1 MTRGV
6 FRPRLRSAV
15 VAGIAAT
22 LACGSGSSTK
32 PKIDLTAYCAAIGD
46 HMERRFAQMGK
57 LDELTESAPHLRSGA
72 ATPNREHVIFWQ
84 RVTAA
89 AATLRIGASVG
100 TRCVTADP
108 ADPSCVAF
116 YSVRLAL
123 DAEGR
128 LAELVTAQKNVRD
141 GLRGTGK
148 CALKSLPPAL
158 REQDPCEELKI
169 RLSLGESK
177 PEQVAEAE
185 LGWEAA
191 EAILGRGPM
200 PSNVGDVRDAVEN
213 ALTHAA
219 ERRALIDYGIALMPL
234 CIGASAARSCDWLLE
249 GLDQARPKELRSVL
263 KAIGYA
269 LDGNGCSK

>member
-1 MTRGV
+1 MKLSVEQGAIV
-6 FRPRLRSAV
+6 AV
-15 VAGIAAT
+15 LLVTFG
-22 LACGSGSSTK
+22 CGGGGSTK
-32 PKIDLTAYCAAIGD
+32 PKRDLTAYCAAIGD

-57 LDELTESAPHLRSGA
+57 LDELVESAPRLRSDA
-72 ATPNREHVIFWQ
+72 ATPNSEHVLFWQ
-84 RVTAA
+84 RVTTA
-89 AATLRIGASVG
+89 AATLETGASLG

-108 ADPSCVAF
+108 ADPACVAF
-116 YSVRLAL
+116 YRVRLAL

-169 RLSLGESK
+169 RLSQGESK
-177 PEQVAEAE
+177 PEQLTEAE
-185 LGWEAA
+185 LGWDAA

-200 PSNVGDVRDAVEN
+200 PSNVGDVRDAIEN

-219 ERRALIDYGIALMPL
+219 ERRALIDYGIALLPL
-234 CIGASAARSCDWLLE
+234 CIGTSAARSCDWLLE
-249 GLDQARPKELRSVL
+249 GLDQARPKELQSLL
-263 KAIGYA
+263 KAVGYA
-269 LDGNGCSK
+269 LDGKGCTK